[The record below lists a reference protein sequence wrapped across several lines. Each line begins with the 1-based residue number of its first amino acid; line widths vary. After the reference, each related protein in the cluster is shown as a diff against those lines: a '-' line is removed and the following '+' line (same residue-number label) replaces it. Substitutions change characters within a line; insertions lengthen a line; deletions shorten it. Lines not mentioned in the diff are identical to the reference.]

1 MRVVTPTFAPR
12 SMSSLLSEV
21 RHGALDT
28 VQDLVEVFAKV
39 GGEEAED
46 KVAVFLE
53 EGDLLRYR

>member
-12 SMSSLLSEV
+12 SMFSLLSEV
-21 RHGALDT
+21 CHGALDT

-46 KVAVFLE
+46 EVAVFLE